1 MLNKKQTN
9 NFLTFTSLQ
18 FKSKLV
24 QIFEKS
30 TSKICVKT
38 YKINFNLI
46 KSVEARSLPNLI
58 KSW

>member
-38 YKINFNLI
+38 YKINLI